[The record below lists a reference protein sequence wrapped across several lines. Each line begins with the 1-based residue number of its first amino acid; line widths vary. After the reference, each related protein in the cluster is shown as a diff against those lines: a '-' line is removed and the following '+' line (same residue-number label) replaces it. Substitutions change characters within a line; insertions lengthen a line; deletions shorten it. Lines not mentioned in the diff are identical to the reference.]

1 MKGGFGGERPGG
13 LGKATGFQR
22 PGRHFRSKIDQK
34 SHLFFDEFLTSF
46 CDRFGRQKG
55 AKKGAK
61 IDQDRAKLGPRR
73 LLKRFFVKKMIFHE
87 TL

>member
-1 MKGGFGGERPGG
+1 MKGGLG
-13 LGKATGFQR
+13 GKATDFSVKGV
-22 PGRHFRSKIDQK
+22 HFRSKIDKK

-55 AKKGAK
+55 AKKGAQ
-61 IDQDRAKLGPRR
+61 IGQDRAKLGPRR
-73 LLKRFFVKKMIFHE
+73 LLKRFFVKKVIFHE